1 MPNYPISNV
10 TRRVVYTGSAG
21 VGPYAFSFEII
32 NNTDVAVY
40 QNSTLLT
47 LTTNYSVT
55 INANG
60 TGSITLV
67 VAATNADNIT
77 IVGARAVER
86 STDFSTGGD
95 LFANTINEELDSEV
109 ILIQQVAESNDRAI
123 KAPVTDPTTIDMTLP
138 VKTTRAGYVLSFNS
152 TTGNPEVTVSVATVS
167 TAASSAAAAAASAS
181 AAASSASSASSSAS
195 SATSSAAAAAASA
208 ASVNLTT
215 LTSKTS
221 ATGASI
227 LPAGTTAQRDVSPLA
242 GYIRY
247 NSTLAAFEG
256 YGTGWSSIVGT
267 TDTQT
272 LTNKTL
278 TSPTITSPTV
288 TGSLNAPNTFGFKN
302 RAINGDVRIDQ
313 TNAGAAVTV
322 NAASV
327 FYSAD
332 MFTAFGTAAAGV
344 FTVQQ
349 LAATP
354 PTGFKNYLR
363 YTVTTAD
370 ATPAASSIYV
380 TNNRIEGLNVIDFS
394 LGTASAIAFTVS
406 FWVRSSLTG
415 AFSGAVNNGAF
426 DRSYPFSFTINS
438 ANTWEQKTVTLTGD
452 LTGTWSIANTLGL
465 AMTIDLGTGATA
477 RSTASTWQAGAY
489 YGVTGAV
496 RLISTVSSTFD
507 ITGVQIETG
516 SVATSWDY
524 RDYQS
529 ELARCQRY
537 LPAFIFGATSNDQ
550 IGFGQCL
557 TTTLADCTI
566 PFPIQ
571 TRIVPTG
578 ITISTVGNF
587 SVTNAGGA
595 NQVLTSLVFGSVG
608 STLYTGNIRATATGT
623 PLVAGNVT
631 HLAATVASSKI
642 LFTGARL

>member
-32 NNTDVAVY
+32 SNTDVAVY
-40 QNSTLLT
+40 KNSTLLT

-86 STDFSTGGD
+86 TTDFSTGGD

-152 TTGNPEVTVSVATVS
+152 TTGNPEVTVSVATVA
-167 TAASSAAAAAASAS
+167 AASTYATAAAASAS
-181 AAASSASSASSSAS
+181 AASSSASSASSSASSATSSAS

-278 TSPTITSPTV
+278 TTPTLTNPTV
-288 TGSLNAPNTFGFKN
+288 TSYVESVVAIGNSGTTQTLSLT
-302 RAINGDVRIDQ
+302 NG
-313 TNAGAAVTV
+313 
-322 NAASV
+322 
-327 FYSAD
+327 
-332 MFTAFGTAAAGV
+332 
-344 FTVQQ
+344 TVQ
-349 LAATP
+349 
-354 PTGFKNYLR
+354 
-363 YTVTTAD
+363 
-370 ATPAASSIYV
+370 
-380 TNNRIEGLNVIDFS
+380 
-394 LGTASAIAFTVS
+394 
-406 FWVRSSLTG
+406 
-415 AFSGAVNNGAF
+415 
-426 DRSYPFSFTINS
+426 
-438 ANTWEQKTVTLTGD
+438 TVTLTGNCTFTMPTATAGKSFILILVQD
-452 LTGTWSIANTLGL
+452 
-465 AMTIDLGTGATA
+465 GTGSRTATFT
-477 RSTASTWQAGAY
+477 SVKFPGGTAPT
-489 YGVTGAV
+489 
-496 RLISTVSSTFD
+496 I
-507 ITGVQIETG
+507 
-516 SVATSWDY
+516 
-524 RDYQS
+524 
-529 ELARCQRY
+529 
-537 LPAFIFGATSNDQ
+537 
-550 IGFGQCL
+550 
-557 TTTLADCTI
+557 TTTATTGRDTITFFADGTNWYGAAV
-566 PFPIQ
+566 Q
-571 TRIVPTG
+571 
-578 ITISTVGNF
+578 NF
-587 SVTNAGGA
+587 S
-595 NQVLTSLVFGSVG
+595 
-608 STLYTGNIRATATGT
+608 
-623 PLVAGNVT
+623 
-631 HLAATVASSKI
+631 
-642 LFTGARL
+642 

>member
-32 NNTDVAVY
+32 SNTDVAVY
-40 QNSTLLT
+40 KNSTLLT

-86 STDFSTGGD
+86 TTDFSTGGD

-152 TTGNPEVTVSVATVS
+152 TTGNPEVTVSVATVA
-167 TAASSAAAAAASAS
+167 AASTYAAAAAASAS
-181 AAASSASSASSSAS
+181 AASSSASSASSSASSATSSAS

-208 ASVNLTT
+208 ASVDLTT

-278 TSPTITSPTV
+278 TTPTLTNPTV
-288 TGSLNAPNTFGFKN
+288 TSYVESVV
-302 RAINGDVRIDQ
+302 AIGNSGTTQTLLLTNG
-313 TNAGAAVTV
+313 
-322 NAASV
+322 
-327 FYSAD
+327 
-332 MFTAFGTAAAGV
+332 
-344 FTVQQ
+344 TVQ
-349 LAATP
+349 
-354 PTGFKNYLR
+354 
-363 YTVTTAD
+363 
-370 ATPAASSIYV
+370 
-380 TNNRIEGLNVIDFS
+380 
-394 LGTASAIAFTVS
+394 
-406 FWVRSSLTG
+406 
-415 AFSGAVNNGAF
+415 
-426 DRSYPFSFTINS
+426 
-438 ANTWEQKTVTLTGD
+438 TVTLTGNCTFTMPTATAGKSFVLLLKQAASTGNGTATFTSVKWGTSGAPTITAAAGKMD
-452 LTGTWSIANTLGL
+452 ILTFIADGTNWYGSIAQG
-465 AMTIDLGTGATA
+465 
-477 RSTASTWQAGAY
+477 
-489 YGVTGAV
+489 
-496 RLISTVSSTFD
+496 
-507 ITGVQIETG
+507 
-516 SVATSWDY
+516 
-524 RDYQS
+524 
-529 ELARCQRY
+529 
-537 LPAFIFGATSNDQ
+537 
-550 IGFGQCL
+550 
-557 TTTLADCTI
+557 
-566 PFPIQ
+566 
-571 TRIVPTG
+571 
-578 ITISTVGNF
+578 
-587 SVTNAGGA
+587 
-595 NQVLTSLVFGSVG
+595 
-608 STLYTGNIRATATGT
+608 YT
-623 PLVAGNVT
+623 P
-631 HLAATVASSKI
+631 
-642 LFTGARL
+642 

>member
-32 NNTDVAVY
+32 SNTDVAVY
-40 QNSTLLT
+40 KNSTLLT
-47 LTTNYSVT
+47 LTTNYTVT

-86 STDFSTGGD
+86 TTDFSTGGD

-152 TTGNPEVTVSVATVS
+152 TTGNPEVTVSVATV
-167 TAASSAAAAAASAS
+167 AAAATSAAAAAASAS
-181 AAASSASSASSSAS
+181 AASSSASSASSSAS

-208 ASVNLTT
+208 ASISLTT

-322 NAASV
+322 NSSAI
-327 FYSAD
+327 FFFAD
-332 MFTAFGTAAAGV
+332 MVEGAGMTAAGV

-349 LAATP
+349 VATTP

-363 YTVTTAD
+363 TTVTTAD
-370 ATPAASSIYV
+370 ASPAAASIYLFRTKV
-380 TNNRIEGLNVIDFS
+380 EGLNVIDFS
-394 LGTASAIAFTVS
+394 LGTANAIAFTVS
-406 FWVRSSLTG
+406 FYVRSSLTG
-415 AFSGAVNNGAF
+415 AFSGALNNAAF
-426 DRSYPFSFTINS
+426 DRSFPFSFTINA

-452 LTGTWSIANTLGL
+452 LSGTWAITNTVGL
-465 AMTIDLGTGATA
+465 ALQIDLGSGSTY
-477 RSTASTWQAGAY
+477 RSTASTWQAGNY
-489 YGVTGAV
+489 IGVTGAV

-537 LPAFIFGATSNDQ
+537 LPAIVSGGTFDIVGVGGAFS
-550 IGFGQCL
+550 
-557 TTTLADCTI
+557 TT
-566 PFPIQ
+566 Q
-571 TRIVPTG
+571 TQVSCKFNVPARVAVTG
-578 ITISTVGNF
+578 ITVSAAADFNLNDN
-587 SVTNAGGA
+587 SVNYTCTA
-595 NQVLTSLVFGSVG
+595 VVFGQGGFNGCVIQL
-608 STLYTGNIRATATGT
+608 TIATASLTLGRQMF
-623 PLVAGNVT
+623 
-631 HLAATVASSKI
+631 AALNATSKYI